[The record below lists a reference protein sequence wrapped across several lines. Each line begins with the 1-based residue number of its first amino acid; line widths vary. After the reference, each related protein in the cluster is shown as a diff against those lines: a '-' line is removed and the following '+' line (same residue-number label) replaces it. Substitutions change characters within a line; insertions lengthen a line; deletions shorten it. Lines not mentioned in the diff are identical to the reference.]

1 MTASRLSKGD
11 RSYLLFSA
19 GQRSERFMAIAER
32 LDCRPGQVAKA
43 VCTEHLGIVL
53 SDPQAVEGRHLLFDL
68 RDALRAEI
76 EGRG

>member
-1 MTASRLSKGD
+1 
-11 RSYLLFSA
+11 
-19 GQRSERFMAIAER
+19 MAIAER

-53 SDPQAVEGRHLLFDL
+53 SDPEAVEGRHLLFDL